1 MFLRLFSLGTP
12 DRGVIQCG
20 RSLTKGSV
28 FVRSSAFSFVRL
40 LLFPTTDSK
49 KHAAA
54 TLATLPLGPLSVKA
68 WDESDRRR

>member
-1 MFLRLFSLGTP
+1 M
-12 DRGVIQCG
+12 
-20 RSLTKGSV
+20 GSV

-54 TLATLPLGPLSVKA
+54 TLATLPLGPLSVKV